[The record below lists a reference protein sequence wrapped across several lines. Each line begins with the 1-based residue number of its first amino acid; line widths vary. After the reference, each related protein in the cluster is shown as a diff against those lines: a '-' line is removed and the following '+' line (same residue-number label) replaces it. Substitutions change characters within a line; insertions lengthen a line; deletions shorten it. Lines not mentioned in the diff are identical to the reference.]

1 MTTPG
6 PAGAD
11 RSGDTASETETA
23 SEAAAETEIASE
35 TVAAGAGTR
44 QGPIDYSDPNLLVD
58 AAEDRW
64 AWRARIKSRPTS
76 ARLYRF
82 AVFGIGLVVVL
93 VGLALVP
100 LPGPGWAIVFVGVAI
115 WASEFEKAQQLLDWG
130 KGVLSRWNDW
140 ILAQAWYVKLGVTVA
155 TMALVGLLFWGL
167 FVVTG
172 VPTWLPDPLEQR
184 LHLLPGTH

>member
-11 RSGDTASETETA
+11 RPGDTASETEFA
-23 SEAAAETEIASE
+23 SEAAAEA
-35 TVAAGAGTR
+35 VGAGAGTR

-64 AWRARIKSRPTS
+64 AWRARIKAAVLGS
-76 ARLYRF
+76 AVFRA
-82 AVFGIGLVVVL
+82 AVFGVGLVIVL

-100 LPGPGWAIVFVGVAI
+100 LPGPGWAIVFLGIAI
-115 WASEFEKAQQLLDWG
+115 WASEFEKAQQLLEWG
-130 KGVLSRWNDW
+130 KGVLSRWNTW
-140 ILAQAWYVKLGVTVA
+140 VLAQAWYVKVGVALA
-155 TMALVGLLFWGL
+155 TMALVGLVFWGL
-167 FVVTG
+167 FVLGG
-172 VPTWLPDPLEQR
+172 VPTWLPDPVEQP